1 MEKGKGTV
9 KRVFTAIG
17 NVIIWLFVIFAA
29 VITVFTFAAQSSEDG
44 IPAIGSTAVLTVS
57 TDSMVPTFDVG
68 DIIFGKKLAPEEQ
81 TSLKVGDVI
90 TFDAGDID
98 GDNIRDFNTH
108 RIVEVMKD
116 DNGGVSYMTKGDNKL
131 ALIDKKPVPSQN
143 VICRYTGKRLK
154 GVGKVI
160 AFLQTSKGFL
170 FCVVLPLILL
180 FIFELLKFVRKFLEV
195 KGGKQKL
202 SAEDEARIR
211 QQAVEEYLRS
221 QGGAA
226 AVATAASAESAPVE
240 PVKEAEA
247 PAEEPET
254 PAEDAVEETPAEE
267 VTEEAQASE
276 EASAEEATEEIPAEE
291 AETPAEETA
300 EEAPEEAP
308 ADAAED
314 NA

>member
-1 MEKGKGTV
+1 MEEGKGTV
-9 KRVFTAIG
+9 KRVLTVIG

-29 VITVFTFAAQSSEDG
+29 VITVLTFAAQSSEDG

-57 TDSMVPTFDVG
+57 SDSMKPVFEKG
-68 DIIFGKKLAPEEQ
+68 DIILGRKLTPEGQ

-90 TFDAGDID
+90 TFDAGDLD

-108 RIVEVMKD
+108 RIVEIEKD
-116 DNGGVSYMTKGDNKL
+116 DAGRISYITKGDNV
-131 ALIDKKPVPSQN
+131 AIEDERPVDPRS
-143 VICRYTGKRLK
+143 VICKYTGKRLK

-221 QGGAA
+221 QGGA
-226 AVATAASAESAPVE
+226 VAASPVE
-240 PVKEAEA
+240 NVAEKPVT
-247 PAEEPET
+247 EPET
-254 PAEDAVEETPAEE
+254 PVAEE
-267 VTEEAQASE
+267 
-276 EASAEEATEEIPAEE
+276 SA
-291 AETPAEETA
+291 A
-300 EEAPEEAP
+300 EEAPEEAAVEEAEEAP
-308 ADAAED
+308 ADEPEALEIETAEETPAEEPAEETTAEETTDETPEEAAADAPEED
-314 NA
+314 A